1 MNELGRSFKSALLI
15 EDYGSTVLRGCRPD
29 LPRQRLDPL
38 SSDLDDAL
46 TLIHRAAAGAL
57 GEVEIGKIFEDV
69 IADSADDEILA
80 PLIFPPFAKDLGRDP
95 GEEEGAKDADEI
107 NGDHSI
113 EGNVKH
119 GGEKLGFL
127 RWTLAEKRSTL
138 PADFDP
144 AGFHCSSRDEPQGR
158 LDHRGELRFFGV
170 LEPGPD
176 SGDTDPSVER
186 DLEIDA
192 QER

>member
-1 MNELGRSFKSALLI
+1 MVIGDQSDPRAAIVEVAGEALDQGRLPRPEESADHDVLGWHGGKVNELGRSFKGALLI

-29 LPRQRLDPL
+29 LPRQRLYPL

-95 GEEEGAKDADEI
+95 GEEEGAKDAD
-107 NGDHSI
+107 
-113 EGNVKH
+113 
-119 GGEKLGFL
+119 
-127 RWTLAEKRSTL
+127 
-138 PADFDP
+138 
-144 AGFHCSSRDEPQGR
+144 
-158 LDHRGELRFFGV
+158 
-170 LEPGPD
+170 
-176 SGDTDPSVER
+176 
-186 DLEIDA
+186 
-192 QER
+192 